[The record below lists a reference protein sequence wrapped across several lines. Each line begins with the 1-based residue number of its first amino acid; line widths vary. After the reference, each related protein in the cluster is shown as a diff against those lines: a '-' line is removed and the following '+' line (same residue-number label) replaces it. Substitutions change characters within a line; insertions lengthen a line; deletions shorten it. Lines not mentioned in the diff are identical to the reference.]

1 MGKHWILLSG
11 SSAVRGY
18 WGGGSARHWWAA
30 AAPSGDRSCCR
41 GWSAPNRRSAISI
54 ARVAAASRRSAPN
67 GRTSRTMPRQARKP
81 CSGWGRRSRI
91 SSQSAAV
98 AGPIEAASRRM
109 RSTVQSAY
117 RRWLDGM
124 CSGTVVCR
132 WLLLARA
139 SHPRPHRP
147 ALVGRHVI
155 LLHPAA
161 HSGAEVQHR
170 LLTYRIIKEIC
181 NAARELARFPAPF
194 FRVLPDLFVLA
205 EEMASG
211 INGAASD
218 HSAERP
224 SFTARATTAVTQAL
238 IDLLLIP
245 VDGNDI

>member
-1 MGKHWILLSG
+1 MQ
-11 SSAVRGY
+11 
-18 WGGGSARHWWAA
+18 
-30 AAPSGDRSCCR
+30 
-41 GWSAPNRRSAISI
+41 
-54 ARVAAASRRSAPN
+54 
-67 GRTSRTMPRQARKP
+67 RQAQKP
-81 CSGWGRRSRI
+81 CSGWGRHSRI

-194 FRVLPDLFVLA
+194 FSVLPDLFVLA

>member
-1 MGKHWILLSG
+1 
-11 SSAVRGY
+11 
-18 WGGGSARHWWAA
+18 
-30 AAPSGDRSCCR
+30 
-41 GWSAPNRRSAISI
+41 
-54 ARVAAASRRSAPN
+54 
-67 GRTSRTMPRQARKP
+67 MPRQARKP
-81 CSGWGRRSRI
+81 CSGWGRHSRI

-147 ALVGRHVI
+147 ALVGRHVM

-161 HSGAEVQHR
+161 YSGAEVQHR

-181 NAARELARFPAPF
+181 NAARELAGFPAPF
-194 FRVLPDLFVLA
+194 FSVLPDLFVADDDTRNPFACTRCGGLRA
-205 EEMASG
+205 TRSASSRAVWPSSSRLRP
-211 INGAASD
+211 N
-218 HSAERP
+218 SARP
-224 SFTARATTAVTQAL
+224 SSRWSSASHWRWPVLSSVSSPSLAAPSRAVLAL
-238 IDLLLIP
+238 ACQGVGQLGKP
-245 VDGNDI
+245 VEAKPHRAED

>member
-1 MGKHWILLSG
+1 MIGARTGRWRGLPRMGWPTLVL
-11 SSAVRGY
+11 AVGQ
-18 WGGGSARHWWAA
+18 
-30 AAPSGDRSCCR
+30 
-41 GWSAPNRRSAISI
+41 
-54 ARVAAASRRSAPN
+54 V
-67 GRTSRTMPRQARKP
+67 M
-81 CSGWGRRSRI
+81 
-91 SSQSAAV
+91 
-98 AGPIEAASRRM
+98 
-109 RSTVQSAY
+109 
-117 RRWLDGM
+117 
-124 CSGTVVCR
+124 
-132 WLLLARA
+132 
-139 SHPRPHRP
+139 
-147 ALVGRHVI
+147 

-161 HSGAEVQHR
+161 YSGAEVQHR

-194 FRVLPDLFVLA
+194 FSVLPDLFVLA